1 MALGSCQFR
10 FLQEPKG
17 QSRRES
23 SVMQTLAKVSSF
35 NRLRQAHPW
44 QVAPASPSYARV
56 SSLQVPGGGTGE
68 GEHGPCRT
76 SHGDRGDIWKR
87 GNMCQ
92 RWLYVAR
99 RNGARKGGKTRFS
112 FSG

>member
-23 SVMQTLAKVSSF
+23 SIMRTLAKVSSF
-35 NRLRQAHPW
+35 NRLRQAHPR
-44 QVAPASPSYARV
+44 QIAPAAPSYGLHVFSAG
-56 SSLQVPGGGTGE
+56 PWGWHGE
-68 GEHGPCRT
+68 GEHGPRRT
-76 SHGDRGDIWKR
+76 SQGDRGDIRKR

-92 RWLYVAR
+92 RWLCVAR
-99 RNGARKGGKTRFS
+99 RNRARKGGKTRFS